1 MDLLLLILVLA
12 IPAIAQIGISRNYSK
27 YGKIKAIKGL
37 TGQEVA
43 RKVLDANGLT
53 DIYIVET
60 PGELSDHYDPRR
72 KVVRLSPDIFHGD
85 SIASVSVAAHEC
97 GHAIQD
103 KEGYMPMRIRAM
115 IFPIVNVATSV
126 SYFIIFLG
134 ILMQLLDMIYLG
146 IALTSLGL
154 LFQIVTLPVE
164 FNASTRAKNELNKL
178 GIVNDKEI
186 AGVNNMLKSAAMTYV
201 AGVLASI
208 LQILRLLLVFGNRD
222 E

>member
-1 MDLLLLILVLA
+1 MDLLLLVLILL
-12 IPAIAQIGISRNYSK
+12 IPAVAQIGISKNYNK
-27 YGKIKAIKGL
+27 YGKIKALKGL
-37 TGQEVA
+37 SGQEVA
-43 RKVLDANGLT
+43 RKILDANGLT
-53 DIYIVET
+53 NIYVVET
-60 PGELSDHYDPRR
+60 PGELSDHYDPKR
-72 KVVRLSPDIFHGD
+72 KVVRLSHDIFHGE

-103 KEGYMPMRIRAM
+103 KENYLPMKIRAF
-115 IFPIVNVATSV
+115 IFPIVNVATSI

-154 LFQIVTLPVE
+154 LFQIITLPVE
-164 FNASTRAKNELNKL
+164 FNASTRAKEELNKL

-186 AGVNNMLKSAAMTYV
+186 EGVNNMLKSAAMTYV

-222 E
+222 D